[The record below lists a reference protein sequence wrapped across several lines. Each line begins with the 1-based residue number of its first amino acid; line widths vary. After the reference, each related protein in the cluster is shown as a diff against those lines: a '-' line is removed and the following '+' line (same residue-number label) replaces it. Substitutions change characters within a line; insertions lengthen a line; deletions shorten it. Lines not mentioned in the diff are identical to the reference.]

1 MTITLGVR
9 SAQLILES
17 AVLVRRM
24 SDRFPRQLPQ
34 LRFPCGLPMGEVETE
49 IQGTGCPT
57 CCLCRDVQADRRL
70 RTGEAKLLSRKR
82 TTAGSSLPSAAC
94 TL

>member
-17 AVLVRRM
+17 AILVRRT

-49 IQGTGCPT
+49 IQGAECPT
-57 CCLCRDVQADRRL
+57 SCLCRDAQADPPL
-70 RTGEAKLLSRKR
+70 RTGEAEHLSGKS
-82 TTAGSSLPSAAC
+82 TTAGSSFPSAPC